1 MSQTT
6 SPTASPAGAG
16 ACISLGVAAVPGA
29 ILFVGAFFVSDT
41 LSSLVLRG
49 YPDQARAVLQHI
61 RGMDADVDGEFKDI
75 VRAVDE
81 ARKNEEGAFQR
92 LFSKPYRHYLIMGV
106 AISIFYELTGGFLL
120 IAGGLSMMLCQVAT
134 AWIMAA
140 HLGTHEAIAAMP
152 HNYAT
157 GVLVMLL
164 LCTFSFSASWAPVR
178 WAVTSEIYP
187 VEVRSAG
194 QAMSIS
200 IWLCLTFTEL
210 QVFIKMLCTMKYG
223 VLLFHAGWLL
233 TGTIFV
239 AVFLPETKGVP
250 LEVMRLVW
258 IRHWSVSVQTIA
270 RLIEVGTRYLQ

>member
-1 MSQTT
+1 
-6 SPTASPAGAG
+6 
-16 ACISLGVAAVPGA
+16 
-29 ILFVGAFFVSDT
+29 
-41 LSSLVLRG
+41 
-49 YPDQARAVLQHI
+49 
-61 RGMDADVDGEFKDI
+61 MDADVDSEFKDI

-92 LFSKPYRHYLIMGV
+92 LFSKPYRHYLVMGV
-106 AISIFYELTGGFLL
+106 AISIFYELTGLTVVSIFLPVLFRTVGFSSQKAILGSVINSL
-120 IAGGLSMMLCQVAT
+120 VNLVGSSLSSML
-134 AWIMAA
+134 MDS
-140 HLGTHEAIAAMP
+140 
-152 HNYAT
+152 T
-157 GVLVMLL
+157 G
-164 LCTFSFSASWAPVR
+164 CSFSASWAPVR

-233 TGTIFV
+233 VGIIFV

-250 LEVMRLVW
+250 LEVMRSVW
-258 IRHWSVSVQTIA
+258 IRHWYWRKFAEEDMIYSQDTTNSN
-270 RLIEVGTRYLQ
+270 L